1 MSNSNRKEQT
11 HVFYFEPNDIYV
23 GKDQNGQNVPL
34 TPYLE
39 DMCVAMRLTAD
50 IFPRAKTC
58 IHSLGEENKNIVKRS
73 LSWISYVNDGTSS
86 QIINNGVQMGSEK
99 YLTTYYSEISADNYI
114 ENEMV
119 EGLGITN
126 ITISYQSWMVPQI
139 TINFVD
145 VHGSALWGREEAIH
159 DSHGNLTASNI
170 LGVFFTLP
178 YPLFRLQIKGFL
190 GHDVTYQLSVS
201 SFTGRYNSQTG
212 NFEATATFIG
222 YAYALLTDIPLHLL
236 SYVSEM
242 SYVGK
247 KYWDEHI
254 KDPKWQMQLADG
266 TTRPPIPLYQLIQN
280 IRDAV
285 KGLDSKS
292 GTNCDGTPS
301 GQDTVVNNGEQNA
314 EANDRLVSL
323 DESSNVTVA
332 RTIKTVIQ
340 SINAL
345 MANFK
350 KKCKT
355 WAESNNGFVIEGSDN
370 VKKQIVII
378 LPQSNTIRTFYK
390 YNPANNVSNIDNDI
404 KTVFTSLT
412 QAIED
417 YNKTY
422 TNNNLNYNIQEE
434 NTSYSKA
441 TQISLFENNIYQQKL
456 FKDSRTKIVK
466 KIQQNK
472 MPNST
477 VWGANAYMYVINFG
491 NLEHQL
497 ASIEKKVTTVG
508 ENTETKIEN
517 VVAQESNS
525 NEVVKNT
532 SSDTN
537 TNNDG
542 KRIET
547 RKKKIVD
554 MIGFEPTIGNFIKL
568 LMCHLETFV
577 EVMMHCGDKIY
588 SDMMNGKRKPSLFNL
603 DLANTDIPTSSK
615 TSDGISDTIWPWPQ
629 LLNPHPVSNSE
640 TKTSDSKYN
649 SLGWTNDYPPKS
661 SENGWEEQKVILS
674 LLNAIDRYDEDTK
687 TKVKGYTNRY
697 SCIPMSCSDLV
708 DDSIFSDVS
717 QYCNSIENIAPYL
730 GLRIANLIGVGDNQC
745 DNEMAKAIGYMD
757 ALNLIGTNYDYSTFK
772 KAIESKEGDKDFV
785 TQVINYLTCKNNI
798 SQKSQSENGKVYNNF
813 EFLLPDE
820 GNVYDNERHPMFME
834 SNGNGIYTYTY
845 TYRYDLNSR
854 DELTENIVSL
864 VPTKLLAFTGQN
876 NPYLNT
882 LFTKKTNEKTK
893 KIYFEQNINSRGNS
907 CDASQ
912 WIVYN
917 RKTLFVIP
925 SNELNYHVND
935 NLFTVITDESKVNSI
950 LNRIKELK
958 AGEIIF
964 KDYKIEGE
972 NKDTLLKN
980 FIDRRFNTSISDYYS
995 IIMNEI
1001 KPHILL
1007 PLIST
1012 VNKTYYENNLCNSK
1026 EEANDDNIIYNNWW
1040 ADDTNTVLYPKLELT
1055 FNVNNETFK
1064 NGNDEYGI
1072 EDVFIGE
1079 LPVIYLNEKVSLFGS
1094 PIYYCQN
1101 KCDDNIRN
1109 KAKAYLLLN
1118 SMMGG
1123 VNPSQCN
1130 KLSNGIFKCTNK
1142 SLIDY
1147 LPPFYVYFIGAL
1159 LWRKYQIEN
1168 DKEPLQFDTI
1178 SPIGDESSLI
1188 VKQKCVC
1195 GLINRELLNKIDNIS
1210 LVYYTLDDYYMNY
1223 DEIDYA
1229 VQNKLIALFEYF
1241 AEGEDFK
1248 IIRENCELQGKGNVC
1263 LNNNEWEKLRAKWN
1277 NSTFD
1282 SSKPN
1287 NWKEIFSPFYSNYS
1301 SIIKTDSG
1309 NLRLLFNENN
1319 KAMNVLKELY
1329 GLGRGFIVSKATT
1342 NHVGSG
1348 DDIISVTSKQMTSYL
1363 EGFKQRIMDAKAN
1376 SNKTVDAE
1384 ISVERINVDRD
1395 YAASIYYSLK
1405 HLWDSWLVSCA
1416 RDQFK
1421 VENFFDKYFI
1431 FIDSFYMNMYNTI
1444 KLNPQKILDCYSN
1457 KNINLLGYIDNV
1469 VKPEG
1474 CMLSPLPSFLDSNNM
1489 VNGKSTVGAYNEQ
1502 TLYNVRAKEIKD
1514 MFTPLSFSDMGTP
1527 APNNYFVFV
1536 YNHPYS
1542 SNACESTDK
1551 RYDSYLMTDE
1561 TLPSCL
1567 YETVID
1573 AEKIKDYK
1581 NGALNCYRKAYYLP
1595 CFGITVNRGG
1605 NHIFKSI
1612 NVDMNSAKITS
1623 VAAQTYENILEK
1635 NGNDSVKK
1643 IYFHGQDIFNIYS
1656 QYAYTCEIEM
1666 MGCAQV
1672 QLLMYFSLL
1681 NIPMWRGTYQI
1692 YEVVHTMQPG
1702 HMSTK
1707 FKGIKMANYQTSYAE
1722 GYYTEPKKNA
1732 TANNTANTDTDTSN
1746 DTSYNNCSSNDEY
1759 ADNVDG
1765 SKGYIGGDNM
1775 INDIFNGEEWDITS
1789 HYGNRNGKFHRAID
1803 IVFKDG
1809 RQNGK
1814 LYAPWDGVIIESRV
1828 GYIGEKSNGGFGG
1841 TVVLFNRQNKC
1852 RIRFSHLNKIHV
1864 GKGDTIKKGKLVGL
1878 MGNTGRTRGKT
1889 GIHLDMRLYINDKYV
1904 NNRDEVNPE
1913 EDHGVIR

>member
-1 MSNSNRKEQT
+1 MSNSNGKKQT

-58 IHSLGEENKNIVKRS
+58 IHSLGEDNKNIVKRS

-86 QIINNGVQMGSEK
+86 QVINNGVQMGSEK

-126 ITISYQSWMVPQI
+126 ITISYINWAVPQI

-190 GHDVTYQLSVS
+190 GHDVTYQLSVT

-212 NFEATATFIG
+212 NFEATATFTG
-222 YAYALLTDIPLHLL
+222 YSYALLTDIPLHLL

-301 GQDTVVNNGEQNA
+301 GQDNVVNNGEQTA

-332 RTIKTVIQ
+332 RNIEYSIDGIQTQIVNIRKSCSTWVYNQGYSSKKNVINVTENNKSQTVIWFPQ
-340 SINAL
+340 NGSFAALQPIFNYDLKQNFENLITLINEY
-345 MANFK
+345 NK
-350 KKCKT
+350 KYPSHKLTYDIKK
-355 WAESNNGFVIEGSDN
+355 DN
-370 VKKQIVII
+370 SSYTKAVII
-378 LPQSNTIRTFYK
+378 SLQNKNSNVPQLFN
-390 YNPANNVSNIDNDI
+390 
-404 KTVFTSLT
+404 TSL
-412 QAIED
+412 IRI
-417 YNKTY
+417 K
-422 TNNNLNYNIQEE
+422 
-434 NTSYSKA
+434 
-441 TQISLFENNIYQQKL
+441 
-456 FKDSRTKIVK
+456 
-466 KIQQNK
+466 
-472 MPNST
+472 NST
-477 VWGANAYMYVINFG
+477 KTNSQTDYPVPQWGVGTKVWAFVINFG
-491 NLEHQL
+491 DLENQL
-497 ASIEKKVTTVG
+497 ASIKEKATTVG
-508 ENTETKIEN
+508 QNTETKIEN
-517 VVAQESNS
+517 TVAQESNS

-537 TNNDG
+537 TQNNG
-542 KRIET
+542 EPIET
-547 RKKKIVD
+547 KKKKIVD

-588 SDMMNGKRKPSLFNL
+588 DDMMNGKRKPSLFNL
-603 DLANTDIPTSSK
+603 DLANTDIPTLSK
-615 TSDGISDTIWPWPQ
+615 TSDGLSDTIWPWPQ

-640 TKTSDSKYN
+640 TETTDSKYN

-687 TKVKGYTNRY
+687 TKVKEYTNRY

-708 DDSIFSDVS
+708 DDSIFSNVS

-730 GLRIANLIGVGDNQC
+730 GLRIANLIGVGDNKC
-745 DNEMAKAIGYMD
+745 NSEIAKAIGYMD

-785 TQVINYLTCKNNI
+785 TQVIDYLTCKNDI

-820 GNVYDNERHPMFME
+820 GNAYDDKRHPMFME
-834 SNGNGIYTYTY
+834 SNNNNKYTYTY
-845 TYRYDLNSR
+845 TYRYDL
-854 DELTENIVSL
+854 DENGKLTTTKTSL
-864 VPTKLLAFTGQN
+864 VPTKLLPFNGQN

-882 LFTKKTNEKTK
+882 LFTKKKNENTN
-893 KIYFEQNINSRGNS
+893 KIYFEQNINSRGNT
-907 CDASQ
+907 
-912 WIVYN
+912 WIVYDS
-917 RKTLFVIP
+917 KTLKIIP
-925 SNELNYHVND
+925 LKELDYHIND
-935 NLFTVITDESKVNSI
+935 QLFTVITDESKVNSI

-972 NKDTLLKN
+972 NKDSLLKS
-980 FIDRRFNTSISDYYS
+980 FIDRRFHTSIFDYYS
-995 IIMNEI
+995 IIMGNT

-1012 VNKTYYENNLCNSK
+1012 VSKDYYEKHLCNSK
-1026 EEANDDNIIYNNWW
+1026 GEANDDDINYDDNWANNT
-1040 ADDTNTVLYPKLELT
+1040 DTSLYPKLELT
-1055 FNVNNETFK
+1055 SNDAMETFK
-1064 NGNDEYGI
+1064 NGNNEYGI
-1072 EDVFIGE
+1072 QDVFIGE
-1079 LPVIYLNEKVSLFGS
+1079 LPVQYFSEKASLFG
-1094 PIYYCQN
+1094 IKTYYLQN
-1101 KCDDNIRN
+1101 NCSDNIRN
-1109 KAKAYLLLN
+1109 KAKAYLLLS
-1118 SMMGG
+1118 SMMSG
-1123 VNPSQCN
+1123 VNPECT
-1130 KLSNGIFKCTNK
+1130 KLKEGVFKKNDL

-1159 LWRKYQIEN
+1159 LWRRYW
-1168 DKEPLQFDTI
+1168 
-1178 SPIGDESSLI
+1178 
-1188 VKQKCVC
+1188 
-1195 GLINRELLNKIDNIS
+1195 IDNNNNNNSKELPVLGLGSCDKDHCCIEKTTKLFAINQNS
-1210 LVYYTLDDYYMNY
+1210 NINQNVYALEDYYMKY
-1223 DEIDYA
+1223 DEIDY
-1229 VQNKLIALFEYF
+1229 VVRNKLIALFEYF

-1248 IIRENCELQGKGNVC
+1248 IIRENCELQGKGYVR
-1263 LNNNEWEKLRAKWN
+1263 LNDNEWKKLQPQWTQA
-1277 NSTFD
+1277 TFD

-1301 SIIKTDSG
+1301 SIIKNELG
-1309 NLRLLFNENN
+1309 YLRLLFNENN
-1319 KAMNVLKELY
+1319 KAMDVLKGLY

-1342 NHVGSG
+1342 NHVGLN
-1348 DDIISVTSKQMTSYL
+1348 DEEISVTSDQMKGYL
-1363 EGFKQRIMDAKAN
+1363 NGFKQRIEDAKTN

-1384 ISVERINVDRD
+1384 ISVERMNVDRD

-1457 KNINLLGYIDNV
+1457 KNINLLSYIDNV
-1469 VKPEG
+1469 VKDEG
-1474 CMLSPLPSFLDSNNM
+1474 CMLFPLPSFLDSNNM

-1502 TLYNVRAKEIKD
+1502 TLYNVRAKEIKE

-1573 AEKIKDYK
+1573 AEKIEDYK

-1595 CFGITVNRGG
+1595 CFGITVNRGS

-1612 NVDMNSAKITS
+1612 NVDMNSVKITS

-1672 QLLMYFSLL
+1672 QMLMYFSLL

-1702 HMSTK
+1702 QMSTK

-1722 GYYTEPKKNA
+1722 GYYTEPKKNV
-1732 TANNTANTDTDTSN
+1732 TANNTADTDTDASN
-1746 DTSYNNCSSNDEY
+1746 DTSCDNYSSNDEY
-1759 ADNVDG
+1759 ADNVDE
-1765 SKGYIGGDNM
+1765 SKGYIGGDKM
-1775 INDIFNGEEWDITS
+1775 INDIFNNERWHIS
-1789 HYGNRNGKFHRAID
+1789 SPYGPRRNKFHRAID
-1803 IVFKDG
+1803 IVFIDG
-1809 RQNGK
+1809 RNNGK
-1814 LYAPWDGVIIESRV
+1814 LYAPWDGEIIESRV
-1828 GYIGEKSNGGFGG
+1828 GYKGEKSNGGFGG
-1841 TVVLFNRQNKC
+1841 TVVLFNKKNKC
-1852 RIRFSHLNKIHV
+1852 RIRFSHLNKIFV

-1878 MGNTGRTRGKT
+1878 MGNTGRTIGRT
-1889 GIHLDMRLYINDKYV
+1889 GIHLDMRLYINGKYG
-1904 NNRDEVNPE
+1904 NNNDEVNPKQQY
-1913 EDHGVIR
+1913 GIIS